1 MESAISRPFHTFDLK
16 ELYPTTIEKSAAI
29 IESIVKNHPFIDGN
43 KRTGYTLMRVMLL
56 NDGLDI
62 DSNEDEKYA
71 FVIQIASGEGELA
84 FEQIREWIKS
94 RAGK

>member
-1 MESAISRPFHTFDLK
+1 
-16 ELYPTTIEKSAAI
+16 
-29 IESIVKNHPFIDGN
+29 
-43 KRTGYTLMRVMLL
+43 MLL